1 MTGERATITSSL
13 LLLYPRA
20 WRERYGAEIEEMLTE
35 QQVTL
40 RTVLDLVAGAIDARL
55 NPQLITPP
63 QTGQLEGGTTML
75 SRLRCAPAGV
85 SIQDQWRSAGWMVGG
100 TLVLT
105 MLSLGLL
112 RLVGPN
118 SFSEGLIYSA
128 FPASLMLSSEST
140 FLKCYSRQARS
151 IMSFAG
157 AALVI
162 LVTWVAVMVGNLL

>member
-63 QTGQLEGGTTML
+63 QTGNWKEEPQCC
-75 SRLRCAPAGV
+75 RVYGV
-85 SIQDQWRSAGWMVGG
+85 
-100 TLVLT
+100 
-105 MLSLGLL
+105 
-112 RLVGPN
+112 P
-118 SFSEGLIYSA
+118 
-128 FPASLMLSSEST
+128 
-140 FLKCYSRQARS
+140 RQ
-151 IMSFAG
+151 G
-157 AALVI
+157 
-162 LVTWVAVMVGNLL
+162 

>member
-1 MTGERATITSSL
+1 VNVATITSSL

-20 WRERYGAEIEEMLTE
+20 WRDRYGAEMEEMLTA
-35 QQVTL
+35 QRPTL
-40 RTVLDLVAGAIDARL
+40 RTALDLVAGAIDARL
-55 NPQLITPP
+55 NPQLVSPP
-63 QTGQLEGGTTML
+63 QGGQLSGGTKML
-75 SRLRCAPAGV
+75 TRFRCAPAGV
-85 SIQDQWRSAGWMVGG
+85 SVQDQWRSAGWMVGG
-100 TLVLT
+100 SLVLT

-118 SFSEGLIYSA
+118 SFSEGLLYSA
-128 FPASLMLSSEST
+128 FPASLMLSSESS

-162 LVTWVAVMVGNLL
+162 LVTWAAVAIGNLL